1 MIGRWFNQWIEDRL
15 AVAITLAAD
24 MRQAV
29 DLTYAP
35 LFARGLTPAEAAT
48 IGAFCAQHGLRP
60 KAPSNV
66 VPFPTANDQS
76 HSPAPPEP
84 AA

>member
-1 MIGRWFNQWIEDRL
+1 MIGRWFNQWVEDRL

-35 LFARGLTPAEAAT
+35 LIARGLTPTEAAT
-48 IGAFCAQHGLRP
+48 IGGHGVAGSSSRSCPALR
-60 KAPSNV
+60 ARAC
-66 VPFPTANDQS
+66 TL
-76 HSPAPPEP
+76 
-84 AA
+84 

>member
-1 MIGRWFNQWIEDRL
+1 MIGRWFNQWVEDRL

-35 LFARGLTPAEAAT
+35 LIARGLTPAEAAAVGT
-48 IGAFCAQHGLRP
+48 FCAQHGLRLET
-60 KAPSNV
+60 PSNV

-76 HSPAPPEP
+76 HPPAPSDP